1 MADPYQIRPATRSD
15 IPAVVA
21 IERLAFSDPWP
32 PAAFIG
38 VLGAYAMVAL
48 REDRLIGYLVA
59 RIIDR
64 EGEILNLAVHPEA
77 RRGGAARELLRRGL
91 GDLEDRGV
99 QKVHLEVRKSN
110 EPAQSLY
117 RSFGFRRVGA
127 RTGYYV
133 RPREDAVIMTAVLGA
148 KNSSK

>member
-1 MADPYQIRPATRSD
+1 MADPFQIRPATRSD

-21 IERLAFSDPWP
+21 IERMAFTDPWP
-32 PAAFIG
+32 PAVFIHA
-38 VLGAYAMVAL
+38 LGSYVTVAL

-64 EGEILNLAVHPEA
+64 RGEILNLAVHPEA
-77 RRGGAARELLRRGL
+77 RREGAARELLRRGL
-91 GDLEDRGV
+91 GDLADAGAR
-99 QKVHLEVRKSN
+99 KVNLEVRQSN

-117 RSFGFRRVGA
+117 RSFGFRKVGT

-133 RPREDAVIMTAVLGA
+133 RPREDAVVMTAVFGS